1 MIVNQFGSQMR
12 PRHSGAVVII
22 MVLVL
27 CGMSIALL
35 VLAGQTWFQLKS
47 ARNKSLD
54 HMQCN
59 ELIALGERVLM
70 ERRASNP
77 GASDEAIQISL
88 PYSVQ
93 AANAQLTQVGVIKL
107 TKIGGFDSET
117 VQRWRI
123 EVSVGLN
130 EGVSVQGSKMVY
142 FGVEAK

>member
-12 PRHSGAVVII
+12 PRHSGVVVII

-59 ELIALGERVLM
+59 ELIALGEKVLM
-70 ERRASNP
+70 ERRGANP
-77 GASDEAIQISL
+77 GAIDEAIQISL